1 MEKLDILEGI
11 SADEVEYS
19 EHLEGIPVE
28 EIEVGVKVV
37 DGLKAKSH
45 VWEEFGAGKMV
56 LQVIDIGLK
65 LNFTGRR
72 FLSSSCV

>member
-1 MEKLDILEGI
+1 MEGRGT
-11 SADEVEYS
+11 DEVEYS

-56 LQVIDIGLK
+56 LQPNNKSFKKNIEFGVEEARK
-65 LNFTGRR
+65 LR
-72 FLSSSCV
+72 SC